1 LSESFDQASEKL
13 LAGHP
18 QDRLLSAQVI
28 AAFGRQYLVR
38 LTDGSEMTCLTRGK
52 KSEVACG
59 DIVEVRRTD
68 HPSVRIGTSSLNGLL
83 PTAQGVIEH
92 IAPRRSLLHRSEA
105 NREKIIAANV
115 TQIIVV
121 VAAEPSFNDEL
132 LARCLVAAYDQKL
145 EVLIVLNKCDLLEAA
160 AAAHKRLAPYSA
172 IGYRVLELSAMQDVS
187 RLRPFLAGHSSVLV
201 GQSGMGKSTLI
212 NALLPDAQAA
222 TREIS
227 SALDSGK
234 HTTTHA
240 RLYRLENAAAS
251 THNREAADFTR
262 KEYAGG
268 YPAASLPPSRCG
280 NSRQTP
286 LVKQLAIRL
295 DRRKTAAKSLVIPHQ
310 MAQPQ
315 RVGVSTLIDCPG
327 VQAFGLHHLS
337 FGRIEQGF
345 VEFAPY
351 LGQCR
356 FHDCHHL
363 HEPGCA
369 LRSAVEAGKIDARRL
384 ALFQHITAARH

>member
-1 LSESFDQASEKL
+1 VANSSL
-13 LAGHP
+13 
-18 QDRLLSAQVI
+18 QVQGQVV

-38 LTDGSEMTCLTRGK
+38 LANGSEMACLTRGK
-52 KSEVACG
+52 KSEAACG
-59 DIVEVRRTD
+59 DIVEVKRTGS
-68 HPSVRIGTSSLNGLL
+68 PATGLSQG
-83 PTAQGVIEH
+83 AQGVIER
-92 IAPRRSLLHRSEA
+92 IAPRRSLLHRSDA
-105 NREKIIAANV
+105 FREKIIAANV

-121 VAAEPSFNDEL
+121 VAAEPSFSDEL
-132 LARCLVAAYDQKL
+132 LARCLVAAYDQNL

-160 AAAHKRLAPYSA
+160 AAARKRLAPYTA
-172 IGYRVLELSAMQDVS
+172 IGYRVLELSAKQDVS

-240 RLYRLENAAAS
+240 RLYRIDKAS
-251 THNREAADFTR
+251 N
-262 KEYAGG
+262 
-268 YPAASLPPSRCG
+268 
-280 NSRQTP
+280 
-286 LVKQLAIRL
+286 
-295 DRRKTAAKSLVIPHQ
+295 
-310 MAQPQ
+310 
-315 RVGVSTLIDCPG
+315 LIDCPG

-345 VEFAPY
+345 VEFAEY

-356 FHDCHHL
+356 FHDCRHL

-369 LRSAVEAGKIDARRL
+369 LRSAVEAGKIDMRRL